1 MVVDAGDEQAAHRQQ
16 AIRALRFIE
25 SGAGY
30 AAGQLANGLT
40 PEQAQEAVLE
50 MAAELS
56 RSAEHLGGLAGGSRL
71 PDVDRRGAGDVA
83 VRAGGAAAGDR
94 RSLGVPV
101 GVVKNYLRQPP
112 VKAPRR
118 VGARCGRFRLC
129 SCEECRA
136 RRARQF
142 ER

>member
-56 RSAEHLGGLAGGSRL
+56 RTAEHLGGLAGESRL
-71 PDVDRRGAGDVA
+71 PDVDRRALATWLSGLGVPRREIAG
-83 VRAGGAAAGDR
+83 R
-94 RSLGVPV
+94 LGVPV